1 MYIVLLYHVIFQWPI
16 PSYDNVYNG
25 LFYDVIL
32 VVNDIVTIEL
42 FINCLVFY
50 RVLEMPTEELGA
62 PAYRKYDVEVWM
74 PGREDFGEVS
84 KCLL

>member
-1 MYIVLLYHVIFQWPI
+1 M
-16 PSYDNVYNG
+16 
-25 LFYDVIL
+25 
-32 VVNDIVTIEL
+32 
-42 FINCLVFY
+42 NCLVFY

-84 KCLL
+84 IYCKPVIVN